1 MSLSLRKEVG
11 LLGLVAFGVGTII
24 GGDYLVVN
32 SFIIS
37 STGAS
42 VVLAYMLA
50 GVLIL
55 VVALNYCELMVAMP
69 YAGAE
74 YVYISEAFGSTAGF
88 ILGWLAVLG
97 WSIAI
102 GINGIVIGDFMSV
115 YIPEA
120 VVPRWVWSV
129 ISVMVVWYLNHR
141 GIRLASL
148 AEVITTLGLVFALL
162 AYAFVGFTHME
173 VSNLT
178 PFFVNGF
185 SGFLYATAFA
195 TLFYLGFNMVAQLAE
210 EAKIPRRELWKVIVY
225 VIVGVALVLVITN
238 LSTVLMA
245 PYSSIVNVAS
255 SEWPLSVLLKPF
267 IGDLGVALVTLFAVF
282 LGALTTMMGCYVVS
296 ARFIFAFARG
306 GLLPKTFMKLH
317 PKYGSPYVALLV
329 GLGAGLIG
337 SFIRRLIDYASLLV
351 VMSLVAFI
359 LVALSLMW
367 LRRKK
372 PNLERPFKVP
382 LYPITPVATMVFASI
397 LLVAFITELSF
408 DMVVLIIA
416 WLVLGYL
423 IMKLY
428 TRRGGG

>member
-1 MSLSLRKEVG
+1 MSSSLRKEVG
-11 LLGLVAFGVGTII
+11 LLGLLAFGIGTII
-24 GGDYLVVN
+24 GGDYLIVN
-32 SFIIS
+32 SFIIA

-55 VVALNYCELMVAMP
+55 IVALNYCELMAAMP

-74 YVYISEAFGSTAGF
+74 YVYISEAFGPAAGF

-102 GINGIVIGDFMSV
+102 GINGIVIGDFMSIF
-115 YIPEA
+115 IPEA
-120 VVPRWVWSV
+120 TVPRWVWSV
-129 ISVMVVWYLNHR
+129 ISVVIVWYLNHR

-148 AEVITTLGLVFALL
+148 AEIITTLGLVLVLL
-162 AYAFVGFTHME
+162 AYAFIGFTHMSI
-173 VSNLT
+173 SNLT
-178 PFFVNGF
+178 PLFVNGF

-210 EAKIPRRELWKVIVY
+210 EAKIPRRELWKVVIY
-225 VIVGVALVLVITN
+225 VIVGVALVLIITN

-245 PYSSIVNVAS
+245 PYDSIVNVAS
-255 SEWPLSVLLKPF
+255 NEWPLSVLLKPF

-296 ARFIFAFARG
+296 ARFIFAFARS

-329 GLGAGLIG
+329 GLVAGLIG

-359 LVALSLMW
+359 LVALSLMQ

-382 LYPITPVATMVFASI
+382 LYPLVPIAAIVFALT
-397 LLVAFITELSF
+397 LLAAFITQLSF
-408 DMVVLIIA
+408 DMIILIVI
-416 WLVLGYL
+416 WLILGYL

-428 TRRGGG
+428 AHSRGG